1 MTIKALMQELEALA
15 SATLTDYEIF
25 SGTKQYYESLN
36 KTVPEKIIVIEP
48 PVRFP
53 INNRVYC
60 ERLVDITI
68 YLGRKVQINDVAN
81 SLYSEEYLFDT
92 LLTDVISFIN
102 SFEDSTKL
110 QVTENAEAEMFDPDK
125 GESVNN
131 YAYLRTI
138 LKLKISG

>member
-1 MTIKALMQELEALA
+1 MAELESLA
-15 SATLTDYEIF
+15 VATLPDYEVF

-48 PVRFP
+48 PVKFP

-81 SLYSEEYLFDT
+81 SLYSDEYVFDT
-92 LLTDVISFIN
+92 LLTDVINYVN
-102 SFEDSTKL
+102 SFDDSTKV
-110 QVTENAEAEMFDPDK
+110 QVTENAEAELFDPDK

-131 YAYLRTI
+131 YAYLRTT